1 MQNRDIALFLDSFP
15 FMTYHKKQKLFEVF
29 KQPLDIFNKSYF
41 SKKKQEVM
49 TFLDDEQYKKIADN
63 IDEKYY
69 SKVLEKLEN
78 LKIKYITLFDDDYPE
93 LLRNIDTPP
102 FVLYYKGDRELLNSL
117 CIGVVGSRK
126 ITNYGV
132 MVTEKF
138 TKELIKYG
146 FTIVSG
152 LAYGVDTLA
161 HTETLKNK
169 GKTIAVLAGGLDKIY
184 PKANSHLAD
193 DIVKGGGLLVS
204 EMPPNTRL
212 EAHMF
217 PIRNRIIAGLSK
229 AILVTEA
236 QESSGVMHTKN
247 YALDYGRDV
256 FAVMGSIFSESSR
269 GANKMITLGHAKGV
283 SQIEDIIE
291 EYNLAPLIEKKK
303 EKDLS
308 SPEQAIIDFL
318 QGGEKSFQEIVD
330 GTGLGVSTLNTLL
343 TKMTIKGVVKKL
355 AGNTYFL
362 KWFW

>member
-1 MQNRDIALFLDSFP
+1 MDSFP

-236 QESSGVMHTKN
+236 QETSGVMHTKN

-291 EYNLAPLIEKKK
+291 EYNLAPLIEKKE

-362 KWFW
+362 K